1 MKKLYIILFPLSIA
15 IMLLLFTPIGKNESV
30 AYALITIGTILMI
43 TSLYTI
49 VSEKEYKSKEISN
62 QFSKLITTITENRE
76 QFLLSINAIE
86 KEHSKKLI
94 EEIRVSNEKLLDSI
108 SEGNDKILEGL
119 SETNEKLLDGLLD
132 DNGKLNEKLLGSI
145 SEGNDKILEGLSE
158 TNEKLLDGLLDDNG
172 KLNEKLLDSISEGN
186 DKILEGLSET
196 NEKLL
201 DGLLDDNGKLNE
213 KLLDS
218 ISEGNDKILEELSNN
233 TETLTKAIQESSNE
247 ISEKQLNI
255 SERLSEMISDQSEV
269 YRKIHNS
276 YEGNIHQLIE
286 LISNTKKFNET
297 ISVDNLNQQNQ
308 NQELLNE
315 IKRLQE
321 VLVQSTS
328 ELADSKSEE
337 RKQLLKIQKQMI
349 DKYSV

>member
-1 MKKLYIILFPLSIA
+1 MKRLYIILFPLSIA
-15 IMLLLFTPIGKNESV
+15 IMLLLFTPIGKNESI
-30 AYALITIGTILMI
+30 AYALIAIGTILMI
-43 TSLYTI
+43 VSLYTI
-49 VSEKEYKSKEISN
+49 VSEKEHKSKEISN
-62 QFSKLITTITENRE
+62 QFSTLSTTITENRE
-76 QFLLSINAIE
+76 QLLLSINAIE
-86 KEHSKKLI
+86 KECNKKLI
-94 EEIRVSNEKLLDSI
+94 EEIIVSH
-108 SEGNDKILEGL
+108 
-119 SETNEKLLDGLLD
+119 
-132 DNGKLNEKLLGSI
+132 EKLLGSI
-145 SEGNDKILEGLSE
+145 SEGNDKILERLSD
-158 TNEKLLDGLLDDNG
+158 TNEKLLNGLLDDNEN
-172 KLNEKLLDSISEGN
+172 LSESISEGN
-186 DKILEGLSET
+186 DKILEGLSDA

-201 DGLLDDNGKLNE
+201 DRLLDDNEN
-213 KLLDS
+213 LLES
-218 ISEGNDKILEELSNN
+218 ISESNDKYHEVNKELIEELSNN

-297 ISVDNLNQQNQ
+297 ISLDNLNQQNQ